1 MDTPVKEGD
10 SKLIPA
16 NKIYQTYRQNRDIVL
31 HTQLQKSKYLSQ
43 RYNANIWLKRLMSPK
58 ARSASRNVASSTAS
72 NSLSSKHPTPSSK
85 CSSDYHSH
93 YQVRWCG
100 SRT

>member
-43 RYNANIWLKRLMSPK
+43 RYNANIWLKREDLQEV
-58 ARSASRNVASSTAS
+58 RSFKIRGASCALRK
-72 NSLSSKHPTPSSK
+72 LSEE
-85 CSSDYHSH
+85 
-93 YQVRWCG
+93 
-100 SRT
+100 